1 MAGSGEDGV
10 SARAGGDD
18 PGPGE
23 PATTPRAPTRRMQIR
38 RRKLYEEVALRIEE
52 LIREDQLDPG
62 DQLPSEREL
71 METFGVGRSAVRE
84 ALLSLQ
90 KMGLVTVSSGARA
103 RVARPTARVMVGELA
118 GAARLVLSQ
127 PGGVER
133 FQDARALLEIG
144 LARYAAQRATASDI
158 AMLRELLEANR
169 RSIGD
174 LESFR
179 KTDVAF
185 HYGIAT
191 IAKNTIFTSM
201 LEAVVEWLTEQRL
214 TSGRATGAGESAVA
228 AHERIFK
235 AIAARDPVAAEQ
247 AMQDHLDAVV
257 KLYWQMKREAERG
270 R

>member
-1 MAGSGEDGV
+1 MAASGRDGAGSSIGRERE
-10 SARAGGDD
+10 AAAA
-18 PGPGE
+18 
-23 PATTPRAPTRRMQIR
+23 PAAMSPAPTRKMQVR
-38 RRKLYEEVALRIEE
+38 RRRLHEDVALRLEE

-71 METFGVGRSAVRE
+71 MATFEVGRSAVRE

-90 KMGLVTVSSGARA
+90 KMGLVTISSGARA
-103 RVARPTARVMVGELA
+103 RVARPTARVLVGELA
-118 GAARLVLSQ
+118 GAARLVLGQ

-144 LARYAAQRATASDI
+144 LARYAAQRATASDV

-169 RSIGD
+169 RSPD

-191 IAKNTIFTSM
+191 IARNAIFTSL

-214 TSGRATGAGESAVA
+214 TSGRASGAGESAVA
-228 AHERIFK
+228 AHTRIFE
-235 AIAARDPVAAEQ
+235 AIAAHDPVAAER
-247 AMQDHLDAVV
+247 AMQEHLDAVV
-257 KLYWQMKREAERG
+257 KLYWQMKREERRDG
-270 R
+270 

>member
-1 MAGSGEDGV
+1 MAASSESGGSPIGREG
-10 SARAGGDD
+10 
-18 PGPGE
+18 
-23 PATTPRAPTRRMQIR
+23 PRAPGPAAMPPPPTRKMQVR
-38 RRKLYEEVALRIEE
+38 RRKLYEEVALRMEE

-71 METFGVGRSAVRE
+71 MATFGVGRSAVRE

-103 RVARPTARVMVGELA
+103 RVAQPTARVMVGELA
-118 GAARLVLSQ
+118 GAARLVLGQ

-144 LARYAAQRATASDI
+144 LARYAAQRATASDV

-169 RSIGD
+169 RSTGD
-174 LESFR
+174 LEAFR

-191 IAKNTIFTSM
+191 IAKNAIFTSL

-214 TSGRATGAGESAVA
+214 TSGRAAGAGESAVA
-228 AHERIFK
+228 AHTRIFD
-235 AIAARDPVAAEQ
+235 AIAAHDPVAAEL
-247 AMQDHLDAVV
+247 AMQEHLDAVV
-257 KLYWQMKREAERG
+257 KLYWQMKREAR
-270 R
+270 RDR